1 MLRDGPTEPM
11 IQRGALLPMPGA
23 ARAAQTIQAEE
34 DVQDTMKTLADQLL
48 VLLDEIP
55 GAGRIQQER
64 RVMHQHVQTYFH
76 IADGV
81 WEALASDQMY
91 ELTNNRAYT
100 VAVDT
105 LEQKLIKIHET
116 CMQAKQDL
124 NARGGWFWR
133 RRVRLYSQSLLDWKR
148 CIESGAGGGFFDT
161 TACGRLLYRAHG
173 RVGLAGLSG
182 FNYLLVRSLPILG
195 VLASLLLTLVFG
207 AVAVTQNAQGHS
219 LVPTVLSALIALY
232 ILWFSTTGPS
242 PLPVVV
248 GYALERRQPNLFIR
262 ALRVTGVTEIKPGPL
277 RRSLR
282 VLLTILGT
290 LFLAGLLAL
299 LALSILLARAF
310 FLNPHNS
317 AAPDIKSSMTTLLQS
332 SISPLSQ
339 LDPKLLIIALP
350 VLCLSMIALFFLP
363 FTLSVQARMTRVLL
377 AHPERSA
384 EARRYALRPALELLS
399 FHTITLYFAALLAN
413 SFWNFGADSIWP
425 ALPVITWRL
434 LVYIAALAL
443 PYLLLIDLPY
453 RQGIT
458 RWRATRLRD
467 LMRRRLEI
475 AQRLSHATP
484 QPADQTDLR
493 AIQDY
498 LTWQYYRTQEE
509 EVRATPSAPFSIER
523 GVLALALTIIT
534 GFLLDWVNGFLH
546 GLL

>member
-11 IQRGALLPMPGA
+11 IQRGMLLPVPGA

-34 DVQDTMKTLADQLL
+34 DVQDTMKTIADQLL

-64 RVMHQHVQTYFH
+64 RAMHQHIQTYFR

-81 WEALASDQMY
+81 WEALATEQMY
-91 ELTNNRAYT
+91 ELAGNRAYT

-116 CMQAKQDL
+116 CMQAKQDP

-148 CIESGAGGGFFDT
+148 CVESGAGGSFFDT
-161 TACGRLLYRAHG
+161 TTCGRVLYRAHG

-195 VLASLLLTLVFG
+195 VLASLLLAFVFG
-207 AVAVTQNAQGHS
+207 AVAVTQSVQGHS
-219 LVPTVLSALIALY
+219 LIPTVLSSLIALY

-248 GYALERRQPNLFIR
+248 GYALERRQPNLFAR
-262 ALRVTGVTEIKPGPL
+262 ALRVTGIIEIKPGLL
-277 RRSLR
+277 RSSLR
-282 VLLTILGT
+282 VLLALLGT
-290 LFLAGLLAL
+290 LFLAGLIAL
-299 LALSILLARAF
+299 LALGVLLVRAF
-310 FLNPHNS
+310 FLNLHSS
-317 AAPDIKSSMTTLLQS
+317 AGAGAHDVMITLLQS
-332 SISPLSQ
+332 SIRPLPA
-339 LDPKLLIIALP
+339 LDPNLLLIAPP

-363 FTLSVQARMTRVLL
+363 FTLSVQARMTRTLL
-377 AHPERSA
+377 THPERSA

-399 FHTITLYFAALLAN
+399 FHIITLYVAALLAN
-413 SFWNFGADSIWP
+413 SFWNFGATPIWP

-434 LVYIAALAL
+434 LIYIAALVL

-458 RWRATRLRD
+458 RWRAS
-467 LMRRRLEI
+467 RRRELARWRNEI
-475 AQRLSHATP
+475 AQRLSHAAP

-498 LTWQYYRTQEE
+498 LTWQYYRSQEE
-509 EVRATPSAPFSIER
+509 EVKATPSAPFPIER
-523 GVLALALTIIT
+523 GLLALALTIIT
-534 GFLLDWVNGFLH
+534 GFLLDWINGFLH